1 MLNFK
6 KLNKLAYFPAALGML
21 LLIVSVSLQAEEV
34 TQQYRGLTINAN
46 LELADGKALED
57 GVVLILHGMMAHN
70 RMEIIEASQQALLDN
85 DHSSLAINLSLR
97 LDNRHGFYDCSLP
110 LRHISDEALDE
121 LDAWVAWLR
130 KKGVNW
136 ITIMAH
142 SRGANQAMVFAVER
156 KHPEVTHLVLLAPN
170 TNPSPKP
177 QYVARYGETFDESLA
192 LVQKQIDAGKGGE
205 LIDNLDFS
213 YCPKARVS
221 ADSFYSYNRLDDR
234 FRQFPLYLSKM
245 PIPTLIITG
254 TRDELVPSIAKDVAP
269 FIDGKRIR
277 LGVVEDAGHFF
288 RDFNIE
294 EAIEASVEFIAESG

>member
-1 MLNFK
+1 
-6 KLNKLAYFPAALGML
+6 
-21 LLIVSVSLQAEEV
+21 
-34 TQQYRGLTINAN
+34 
-46 LELADGKALED
+46 
-57 GVVLILHGMMAHN
+57 MAHN

-85 DHSSLAINLSLR
+85 NQSSLAINLSLGV
-97 LDNRHGFYDCSLP
+97 DNRHGFYDCSWP
-110 LRHISDEALDE
+110 NRHTLDGGLDE

-130 KKGVNW
+130 KKGVNQ

-177 QYVARYGETFDESLA
+177 QYEARYGKTFDESLE
-192 LVQKQIDAGKGGE
+192 LVEKRIAAGKGNE

-213 YCPKARVS
+213 YCPKASVS
-221 ADSFYSYNRLDDR
+221 ANTFYSYNRTDDR
-234 FRQFPLYLSKM
+234 FRQFPLYLAKM

-254 TRDELVPSIAKDVAP
+254 TRDELQPNIEKDLAP
-269 FIDGKRIR
+269 FLDGKRIR

-294 EAIEASVEFIAESG
+294 EAVEASVEFIAESG